1 MSDLSLCVSAVLDFV
16 KIIILK
22 LSGEHSDHIDVV
34 MVVSQA
40 CWSLCRLCSFL
51 FLLVLFSWFK
61 QQSMESTST
70 LLYVVTRL
78 SATPLVEGGRT
89 LRSMFVRPS
98 RRRPCSIPKILKLC
112 KQSGVA
118 LCLIYLAGDLE
129 LNPGPAARNTCG
141 ICRKII
147 KKNQSFSDCSVCLK
161 SIHLTC
167 FGPDLNFNKS
177 CNLYTCQNHSVNE
190 IDNNLDNNGLFLS
203 QKLSDI
209 SAIKGFKIV
218 HQNIRILPGSID
230 ELHLIASDLRLSLQF
245 MSFSETWAHKDIADS
260 ELEIP
265 GYQLFLSVVSLWK
278 GRRWLET

>member
-1 MSDLSLCVSAVLDFV
+1 MLDFV

-34 MVVSQA
+34 MVVGQA
-40 CWSLCRLCSFL
+40 CWSPCRLSSFI
-51 FLLVLFSWFK
+51 FLLVLFSRFK
-61 QQSMESTST
+61 QQSMEATST

-78 SATPLVEGGRT
+78 STTPLVGGGRT

-98 RRRPCSIPKILKLC
+98 QRQPCSIPKILKLC

-118 LCLIYLAGDLE
+118 LCLVYLAGDLE
-129 LNPGPAARNTCG
+129 LNPGPAARNACG

-147 KKNQSFSDCSVCLK
+147 KKNQSFADCSVCLK

-177 CNLYTCQNHSVNE
+177 SNLYTCQNHSVNE

-203 QKLSDI
+203 Q
-209 SAIKGFKIV
+209 
-218 HQNIRILPGSID
+218 
-230 ELHLIASDLRLSLQF
+230 
-245 MSFSETWAHKDIADS
+245 
-260 ELEIP
+260 
-265 GYQLFLSVVSLWK
+265 
-278 GRRWLET
+278 